1 MSALFEPLKV
11 RGLVFPNRIGVSPM
25 CQYSAEDGFVNDWHF
40 VHLGSRAVGGAGLII
55 VEATAVSP
63 EGRIS
68 PEDLGLWKDE
78 HIEPLS
84 RIFRFVKSQG
94 TRIGIQLAHAGRK
107 ASDPRPW
114 DPTSN
119 SKSLKGGWKTLGPS
133 ALAFSEDYFNPRE
146 ATHDEIHTVTSQFK
160 DAAKR
165 AVRAGAE
172 FLEIHGAHGY
182 LLHEFLSPLS
192 NHRTDKYGG
201 SSENRI
207 RFLLEVTAAI
217 RSAIPDSMPL
227 FVRLS
232 VKDWLP
238 GGWTLEESIMLSKKL
253 REAGVDIVDCSSGAI
268 GPGEVFPD
276 DRDYQVNLS
285 AAVKKESGILTA
297 AVGRIQDPL
306 HAEAIISEGK
316 ADLILMARESLREP
330 YWPRK
335 ASKIL
340 RGVSGA
346 LPPQYNWAVGDG
358 N

>member
-1 MSALFEPLKV
+1 
-11 RGLVFPNRIGVSPM
+11 
-25 CQYSAEDGFVNDWHF
+25 
-40 VHLGSRAVGGAGLII
+40 
-55 VEATAVSP
+55 
-63 EGRIS
+63 
-68 PEDLGLWKDE
+68 
-78 HIEPLS
+78 
-84 RIFRFVKSQG
+84 
-94 TRIGIQLAHAGRK
+94 
-107 ASDPRPW
+107 
-114 DPTSN
+114 
-119 SKSLKGGWKTLGPS
+119 
-133 ALAFSEDYFNPRE
+133 
-146 ATHDEIHTVTSQFK
+146 
-160 DAAKR
+160 
-165 AVRAGAE
+165 
-172 FLEIHGAHGY
+172 LEIHGAHGY